1 MSYILEALK
10 RAEAERERERGA
22 VPGLHAQPMAA
33 AEPAGAPTWLR
44 PALWAGGGAIVVLAG
59 AFGWRWW
66 TAGGGAAASPP
77 AQPMAM
83 AAAPAPAALPPA
95 PMPAAPAA
103 PAPAPAPTL
112 SSAASPSP
120 GTTARD
126 ENSTTAPSVA
136 PAPPAVVSP
145 LAVNAPVGV
154 QMTPAPGFVPHQ
166 ARPAAAPPPTVTAAA
181 SPRMPTTAAP
191 QAVPS
196 PAPAATP
203 SPSTRAND
211 HVYASASELPGDARG
226 GVPPLAIG
234 GSIYSPNPAARFLII
249 NGQVLHEG
257 DEVANGLTLEKIEL
271 KSAVL
276 NYKGYRFRV
285 AY

>member
-95 PMPAAPAA
+95 PMPAAPA
-103 PAPAPAPTL
+103 PAPAPTL

-120 GTTARD
+120 GTARD
-126 ENSTTAPSVA
+126 ENSTTVPSVA

-166 ARPAAAPPPTVTAAA
+166 ARPAAAPPPTVTAAAA